1 MIVLAENEKSSPR
14 GEDFFCLLQF
24 YFLGGLRSVL
34 CFYDDDEHLV
44 LDVLQLEI
52 VVTDGQQLVGVRHH
66 SCLVGVD
73 GLAGIAHD
81 VEPLDFLLALDA
93 QVLALFVFPYLV
105 ADGKLA
111 GRRVHV

>member
-73 GLAGIAHD
+73 GLAGIADH
-81 VEPLDFLLALDA
+81 VELLDGLLALDA
-93 QVLALFVFPYLV
+93 QYELPLLDDWLIVDVE
-105 ADGKLA
+105 
-111 GRRVHV
+111 